1 MSNNA
6 VIKYEHIVIGQ
17 DQIPRIAGTTMTV
30 VDLIVESLAYGWSP
44 AELHFQ
50 FPALSMGQIHSA
62 LAYYWDNTEEIHTA
76 IENRQ
81 KLIGQLRL
89 SFPPSA
95 FVSRLKSEGLI

>member
-1 MSNNA
+1 MSNNT

-30 VDLIVESLAYGWSP
+30 IDLIVESMAYGWSP

-50 FPALSMGQIHSA
+50 FPVLSMGQIHSA

-81 KLIGQLRL
+81 KLIGQLRQ

>member
-1 MSNNA
+1 
-6 VIKYEHIVIGQ
+6 
-17 DQIPRIAGTTMTV
+17 
-30 VDLIVESLAYGWSP
+30 
-44 AELHFQ
+44 
-50 FPALSMGQIHSA
+50 MGQIHSA

-81 KLIGQLRL
+81 KLIGQLRQ

>member
-1 MSNNA
+1 MSNNV
-6 VIKYEHIVIGQ
+6 VIKYEHIAIGE
-17 DQIPRIAGTTMTV
+17 DMVPHIADTTMTV
-30 VDLIVESLAYGWSP
+30 ADLIVESLAYGWSP

-50 FPALSMGQIHSA
+50 FPDLSMGQIHSA
-62 LAYYWDNTEEIHTA
+62 LAYYWDHTEEIHTA

-81 KLIGQLRL
+81 RLIAQLRQ